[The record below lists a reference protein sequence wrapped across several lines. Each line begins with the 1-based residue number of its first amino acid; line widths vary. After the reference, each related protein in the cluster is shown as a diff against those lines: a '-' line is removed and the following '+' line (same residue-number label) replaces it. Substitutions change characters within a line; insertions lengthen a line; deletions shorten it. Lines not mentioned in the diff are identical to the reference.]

1 MSRVCA
7 LLLLCAVLATLSGCN
22 SPIRVEENSA
32 LERRSYGVADYSAG
46 SLSTRTINLLE
57 NFMLSALYEKDPAQ
71 VLSQL
76 EELYK
81 QDFRKEIISAL
92 ADVALQTGYKKRS
105 NRDLSSRYFLA
116 SAVYSSY
123 YLKEL
128 DDIRE
133 LYDEHRI
140 RLIRIHNLA
149 MTELFVYL
157 KGRDLERRSGFQIP
171 MPGKIAHQVRF
182 ATPAYDMPV
191 REQDIADFT
200 PCANYKT
207 LGLTHDTRVFGLGVP
222 LVAELKSG
230 TRDVGG
236 QMISGLPVA
245 VTVVGDFHI
254 DVENH
259 EITAQLRYIYSRVT
273 GKVQFGKRHLPLAAD
288 FSTPLA
294 SAVGKPQDMNFI
306 ERTVKVSEAARITGL
321 YHLEPYDDKR
331 IPVIFVHGL
340 MSDAKTWSQMLNTL
354 LHDPVLRQKYQFLG
368 FAYSS
373 GNPIFISGAVLR
385 KALHTLREKLVKE
398 KRSTEA
404 FDKMVLVGH
413 SMGGLL
419 SKLQITSC
427 SEELLLHQL
436 KLKESAA
443 LKAKLDPKELKRLD
457 EILNFSP
464 APFIKRVI
472 FIAVPHRGSAVAK
485 TWIGRAGASLI
496 RLPATLVRRNI
507 QIVADLIRRGEKGA
521 ERLQGGTGIHNLRP
535 DDMMLQLLGSL
546 KMAPAVPFHS
556 IIGNREAQGIPGGSD
571 GIVPYSSSHLEDAE
585 SEIVVKSGHSVQQN
599 ELAIQEVRRILLT
612 HVESKAK
619 KKP

>member
-7 LLLLCAVLATLSGCN
+7 LLLLLTVLATLSGCH

-46 SLSTRTINLLE
+46 TLSTRTVNLLS
-57 NFMLSALYEKDPAQ
+57 NFMLSDLYEKDPAR
-71 VLSQL
+71 VLSIL

-81 QDFRKEIISAL
+81 QDRRQEIVSAL

-105 NRDLSSRYFLA
+105 DRDLGSRYFLA
-116 SAVYSSY
+116 SAVYSSF

-133 LYDEHRI
+133 PYDEHRI

-157 KGRDLERRSGFQIP
+157 KERALERRSGYQIP
-171 MPGKIAHQVRF
+171 MPGKNEQQVRF
-182 ATPAYDMPV
+182 IAPAYDMPV
-191 REQDIADFT
+191 READIADFT

-207 LGLTHDTRVFGLGVP
+207 VGLTHDTRVFGLGVP
-222 LVAELKSG
+222 LVAELKPG

-236 QMISGLPVA
+236 QMIAGLPVA
-245 VTVVGDFHI
+245 VTLVGDFYI
-254 DVENH
+254 DTETRK
-259 EITAQLRYIYSRVT
+259 ITAQLRYIYSRVT
-273 GKVQFGKRHLPLAAD
+273 NKVKFGKRLLPLAAD

-294 SAVGKPQDMNFI
+294 SAAGKPQDMNFI
-306 ERTVKVSEAARITGL
+306 ERTVKVSDAARITGL

-340 MSDAKTWSQMLNTL
+340 MSDARTWGQMLNTL

-373 GNPIFISGAVLR
+373 GNPIFISAAILR
-385 KALHTLREKLVKE
+385 KALKELREKLLRQ

-419 SKLQITSC
+419 SRLQITTC
-427 SEELLLHQL
+427 REQLLLDQL
-436 KLKESAA
+436 KIKDSRSLKN
-443 LKAKLDPKELKRLD
+443 KLDRREIKRLE
-457 EILNFSP
+457 EILNFDP

-556 IIGNREAQGIPGGSD
+556 IIGNRRAQGIPGGSD
-571 GIVPYSSSHLEDAE
+571 GIVPYSSSHLDGAV

-599 ELAIQEVRRILLT
+599 ELAIQEVRRILLIHT
-612 HVESKAK
+612 DSKTGK
-619 KKP
+619 KL